1 MVVRDAKAKFPRL
14 LSLPE
19 ALEEIGRPQTQW
31 NEQWLKRT
39 IKNNYIT
46 YSKTGTKWFI
56 TEEDLW
62 ELLRSIEVRC
72 YRSTKGKKEVRTT
85 KLKTLYVS
93 QMGEN
98 TELEKVQDALRLKTQ
113 KDTQSNENVKS
124 SRNLKIKRELS

>member
-93 QMGEN
+93 QTGES

>member
-19 ALEEIGRPQTQW
+19 ALEEIGRPQNQW

-93 QMGEN
+93 QMGES

-113 KDTQSNENVKS
+113 SVTQSNENVKS

>member
-19 ALEEIGRPQTQW
+19 ALEEIGRPQNQW

-93 QMGEN
+93 QTGES

-113 KDTQSNENVKS
+113 NVTQSNENVKS

>member
-113 KDTQSNENVKS
+113 KDTQSNENEKS

>member
-93 QMGEN
+93 QTGES

-113 KDTQSNENVKS
+113 KDTQSNENEKS